1 MIKLVAMD
9 LDGTL
14 LSGDKGVTEYT
25 ARVLRACEE
34 KGVKMVIASGRGFDS
49 ARVFA
54 RIAGLNSPIVSA
66 NGARA
71 DETPFGPTILEDC
84 IPEDVSRDVCR
95 IMLESGIYFVC
106 YCRGVNYSANG
117 TEIKRG
123 IMPKQVVDD
132 GKFTV
137 RNTLDLDELLNEG
150 VKRPYKYVAFTWD
163 LEALAKLRERLERE
177 IDAAIS
183 SSWADNVEVLAK
195 GCGKGKAISFLAE
208 RYGIKKE
215 EIMAFGD
222 QENDRDML
230 LSAGWPVAMENAVD
244 GLKKI
249 ARVIAPKNT
258 EDGVAKVLEKMVLNG
273 EVQQR

>member
-14 LSGDKGVTEYT
+14 LNGEKGVSEYT
-25 ARVLRACEE
+25 AQILRECEA

-49 ARVFA
+49 ARVYA
-54 RIAGLNSPIVSA
+54 RLTGLNSPIVSA
-66 NGARA
+66 NGARV
-71 DETPFGPTILEDC
+71 EQTPFGPTIMEDC
-84 IPEDVSRDVCR
+84 IPEELSREVCR

-123 IMPKQVVDD
+123 LMPKHVVD
-132 GKFTV
+132 GGRYAV
-137 RNTLDLDELLNEG
+137 RNTLSMEELLGEG
-150 VKRPYKYVAFTWD
+150 VKRPYKYVAFTED
-163 LEALAKLRERLERE
+163 YEALARLRRRLETE

-183 SSWADNVEVLAK
+183 SSWPDNVEVLAK
-195 GCGKGKAISFLAE
+195 GCGKGKAIGFLAE
-208 RYGIKKE
+208 RYGIAKE

-230 LSAGWPVAMENAVD
+230 LSAGWPVAMENGTD
-244 GLKKI
+244 GIKAI
-249 ARVIAPKNT
+249 ARIIALPNT
-258 EDGVAKVLEKMVLNG
+258 QDGVGKILEKYVLE
-273 EVQQR
+273 R

>member
-14 LSGDKGVTEYT
+14 LNGEKGITEYT
-25 ARVLRACEE
+25 AKVLRECENR
-34 KGVKMVIASGRGFDS
+34 GVKMVIASGRGFDS
-49 ARVFA
+49 ARAYA
-54 RIAGLNSPIVSA
+54 RVAGLNSPVVSA

-84 IPEDVSRDVCR
+84 IPQELSRDICR

-106 YCRGVNYSANG
+106 YCRDVNYSANG

-123 IMPKQVVDD
+123 LAPKIEVDG
-132 GKFTV
+132 GKFNA
-137 RNTLDLDELLNEG
+137 RNVLSLDQLLSEG
-150 VKRPYKYVAFTWD
+150 VKRPYKYVAFTTD
-163 LEALAKLRERLERE
+163 YDAIGRLREKLEKE

-183 SSWADNVEVLAK
+183 SSWPDNVEVLAK
-195 GCGKGKAISFLAE
+195 GCGKGRAISFLAE
-208 RYGIKKE
+208 KYGIKKD

-222 QENDRDML
+222 QENDIEML
-230 LSAGWPVAMENAVD
+230 RSAGWPVAMENGVDAV
-244 GLKKI
+244 KKI
-249 ARVIAPKNT
+249 ARIIAPKNT

-273 EVQQR
+273 EN

>member
-14 LSGDKGVTEYT
+14 LNGEKGVTEYT
-25 ARVLRACEE
+25 AEILRACEK

-54 RIAGLNSPIVSA
+54 RLSGLNSPVVSA
-66 NGARA
+66 NGARV

-84 IPEDVSRDVCR
+84 IPEETSREVCR
-95 IMLESGIYFVC
+95 LMLESGIYFVC
-106 YCRGVNYSANG
+106 YCSGVNYSANG
-117 TEIKRG
+117 TRIKRG
-123 IMPKQVVDD
+123 IMPKQIVDD

-137 RNTLDLDELLNEG
+137 RNTLDFDELMTEG
-150 VKRPYKYVAFTWD
+150 VKRPYKYVAFTEEY
-163 LEALAKLRERLERE
+163 EALARLRERLEKE
-177 IDAAIS
+177 VDAAVS
-183 SSWADNVEVLAK
+183 SSWPDNVEVLAK
-195 GCGKGKAISFLAE
+195 GCGKGRAISFLAE
-208 RYGIKKE
+208 KYGIKKD

-230 LSAGWPVAMENAVD
+230 LSAGWPVAMENGVNRIKAV
-244 GLKKI
+244 
-249 ARVIAPKNT
+249 ARIIAPKNT

-273 EVQQR
+273 EM

>member
-14 LSGDKGVTEYT
+14 LNGDKGVSEYT
-25 ARVLRACEE
+25 AGILRECEA

-49 ARVFA
+49 ARVYA
-54 RIAGLNSPIVSA
+54 RLTGLNSPIVSA
-66 NGARA
+66 NGARV
-71 DETPFGPTILEDC
+71 DETPFGPTIMEDC
-84 IPEDVSRDVCR
+84 IPEDLSRDVCR

-123 IMPKQVVDD
+123 LMPKHTVDN
-132 GKFTV
+132 GQFTV
-137 RNTLDLDELLNEG
+137 RNTLDLDELLSEG
-150 VKRPYKYVAFTWD
+150 VKRPYKYVAFTWELD
-163 LEALAKLRERLERE
+163 ALAKLRERLEKE

-183 SSWADNVEVLAK
+183 SSWPDNVEVLAK
-195 GCGKGKAISFLAE
+195 GCGKGRAIGFLAE
-208 RYGIKKE
+208 KYGIAKD

-230 LSAGWPVAMENAVD
+230 LSAGWPVAMENATD

-249 ARVIAPKNT
+249 ARIIAPKNT
-258 EDGVAKVLEKMVLNG
+258 EDGVAKVLEKMVLNK
-273 EVQQR
+273 EV